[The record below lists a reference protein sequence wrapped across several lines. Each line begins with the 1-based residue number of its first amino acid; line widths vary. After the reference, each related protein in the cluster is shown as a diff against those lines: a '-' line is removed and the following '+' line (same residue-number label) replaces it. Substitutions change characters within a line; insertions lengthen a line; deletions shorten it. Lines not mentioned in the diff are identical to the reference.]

1 MGKNKSGNRGEK
13 KSKHG
18 GALGNAIT
26 NSIGKK
32 AYEKLKYIE
41 KHGAELLEIDK
52 PKLVSVVERNDLDDF
67 LYKAEIAQEKFE
79 AVKGA
84 RVIIKEQN
92 KDSLVIDISQKSAL
106 TLSEAEKAKVLKDMV
121 FSRIPRRPKWDKV
134 RSVEEQILQENKNFI
149 DWRRDLSLNEEKYR
163 FVTMTPYEKNVEI
176 WKQLWRVLEKSDIVI
191 QILDA
196 RAPEFFR
203 CEDLEAY
210 VRELSERKI
219 NMLLINKADLVSE
232 EIRKI
237 WSDWLNKNNVNHMYF
252 SAKDEQTKIDEEED
266 AEIDGEIQKEAETT
280 PQENAKLQLE
290 FKNTPKVINRSN
302 LMTIV
307 KSMCQ
312 VYKDEA
318 KIIDEGDEK
327 NKYRKDCI
335 SVGLCGF
342 PNVGKSSIVNVL
354 CKKKL
359 VGVDARPGKTKN
371 YQTIF
376 LEKDLL
382 LVDCPGLVFPTVASS
397 KSEMIC
403 NGVLPVDNLRDF
415 VAPVEYV
422 SQKIPK
428 QVLGFLYKLNFHS
441 ESLHV
446 TANHLLFAF
455 ATNRGYV
462 TGSGEPDLVKSARLL
477 LKDYVAGKLQFMHL
491 PEEYENHPDYT
502 PGQINQFNEQPSD
515 FVNQPGSRM
524 DEELLT
530 TNVQKQAMNIKSK
543 RFGAEGLYAQQ
554 QLNSNFFGNG
564 DRIKELEENDQ
575 DNLVDML
582 NENDILDLVKGK
594 TVLGMKLDKEQ
605 RQQLKFAI
613 KRDEPTESI
622 LTMIEEYVYGVRGTK
637 YDGFDCKNK
646 NKKARDKY

>member
-134 RSVEEQILQENKNFI
+134 RSVDEQILQENKNFI

-266 AEIDGEIQKEAETT
+266 AEEGGEVKVEAETT

-441 ESLHV
+441 QDLHV